1 MLTEALILC
10 GVPRLA
16 NKVKFYICYFV
27 LFPPLFNRIITLPIL
42 ASQTSSLLRSWWRNA
57 DLHDLWWLASWPP
70 SVSWQRLSCSVPWPP
85 ASSTS
90 SAGGSLRGKEVRG
103 KSWTIFPHCLC
114 HFQALLT
121 LTGCVFCV
129 VVTESCL
136 NCSLML
142 LYLTHLLS
150 ALNARSNRKHPFNC
164 LTLNIS

>member
-27 LFPPLFNRIITLPIL
+27 LFPPSFWSYHNSSHPRLADFFPPPELVEERGLARPVVAGIVATICFLAAAVLFSTMAACFVNKQRRRKLKRKRGEGEVLDDISTLSLPL
-42 ASQTSSLLRSWWRNA
+42 SS
-57 DLHDLWWLASWPP
+57 
-70 SVSWQRLSCSVPWPP
+70 
-85 ASSTS
+85 SSNINW
-90 SAGGSLRGKEVRG
+90 VC
-103 KSWTIFPHCLC
+103 F
-114 HFQALLT
+114 
-121 LTGCVFCV
+121 V

-164 LTLNIS
+164 LTSNIS